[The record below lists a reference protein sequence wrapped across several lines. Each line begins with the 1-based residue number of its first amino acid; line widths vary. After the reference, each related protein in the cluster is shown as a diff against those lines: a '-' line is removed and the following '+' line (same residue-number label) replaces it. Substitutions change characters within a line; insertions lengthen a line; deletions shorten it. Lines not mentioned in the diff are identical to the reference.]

1 MARAF
6 CKAASVAVVS
16 GCAPPSTRRAIL
28 SVSSSVATAFRRHP
42 SYARRR
48 RCPADLELVC
58 LQVPSDLLRLP
69 ARAGKYVIWM
79 LGVQLDSC
87 VWEFTERCLDWY
99 NVFATRSDFLYASLD
114 LGDHRL
120 CDDAHG
126 ALYCVELF
134 QAAPRHRLD
143 VGVVGVG
150 LSDSPQPDGRILPP
164 GPRGPPGYL

>member
-1 MARAF
+1 
-6 CKAASVAVVS
+6 
-16 GCAPPSTRRAIL
+16 
-28 SVSSSVATAFRRHP
+28 
-42 SYARRR
+42 
-48 RCPADLELVC
+48 
-58 LQVPSDLLRLP
+58 
-69 ARAGKYVIWM
+69 M

-164 GPRGPPGYL
+164 GPRGPPGHL